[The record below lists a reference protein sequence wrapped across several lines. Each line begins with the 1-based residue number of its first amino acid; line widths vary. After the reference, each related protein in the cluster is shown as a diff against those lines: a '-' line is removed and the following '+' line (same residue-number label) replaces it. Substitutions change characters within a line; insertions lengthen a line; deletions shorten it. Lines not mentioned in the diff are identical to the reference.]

1 MANIFEVPQPGNDL
15 VKKADQ
21 VRLASIKIS
30 QTENQN
36 RIKALNFMADYLE
49 KNSKEILEANNE
61 DYISAEKKGTTKA
74 LLSRLKLSKEKL
86 NSGIEGVRK
95 VGDLADPV
103 NQVQIKR
110 EISKGLI
117 IERKTVP
124 IGVLGVIFESRPDA
138 VMQIS
143 SLAIRSGNGVILK
156 GGSEANLTNTAIVKA
171 LQQGLGKSGLDENA
185 ICLLTSR
192 KDSMSMLN
200 LEKYINLIIPRGS
213 NELVKFIQN
222 NTRIPVLGHADGIC
236 HLFIDNEANLEMAL
250 SVALDSK
257 IQYPAACNAIETLL
271 IHKDIAPVFLERAIP
286 LFNSKDVKLIGDKR
300 SVELGIKYEA
310 SLEDWQTEYLDLI
323 LSIKIVDDLD
333 EAIIHIQK
341 YSSKHTDGI
350 ITENSNNAN
359 KFMNIVDS
367 AGVFHNCSTRF
378 ADGFR
383 YGFGAEVGIST
394 QTLPPRGP
402 VGLEGLV
409 TYKYFLKG
417 DGNIVDDF
425 SNGKAIYTHKDI
437 ENI

>member
-1 MANIFEVPQPGNDL
+1 MADIFEVPQPGKDL
-15 VKKADQ
+15 LEKADQ

-30 QTENQN
+30 QTENNN
-36 RIKALNFMADYLE
+36 RIRALNFMADYLE
-49 KNSKEILEANNE
+49 KNTKEILEANNE
-61 DYISAEKKGTTKA
+61 DYTKAEKKGISNA
-74 LLSRLKLSKEKL
+74 LLSRLRLSKEKL
-86 NSGIEGVRK
+86 NLGIEGVRK
-95 VGDLADPV
+95 VGNLADPMD
-103 NQVQIKR
+103 QVQIKR
-110 EISKGLI
+110 ELSKGLI
-117 IERKTVP
+117 LERKTVP
-124 IGVLGVIFESRPDA
+124 IGVLGIIFESRPDA

-156 GGSEANLTNTAIVKA
+156 GGSEANSTNTAIVKA
-171 LQQGLGKSGLDENA
+171 LKEGLHESGLDENA

-192 KDSMSMLN
+192 KDSMAMLN
-200 LEKYINLIIPRGS
+200 LDKYINLIIPRGS
-213 NELVKFIQN
+213 NELVKFIQE

-236 HLFIDNEANLEMAL
+236 HLYIDNEVNLEMAL

-271 IHKDIAPVFLERAIP
+271 LHKDIAPAFLEKAIP
-286 LFNSKDVKLIGDKR
+286 LFDSNNVKLIGDKR

-310 SLEDWQTEYLDLI
+310 SFEDWKTEYLDLI
-323 LSIKIVDDLD
+323 LSIKIVDNLD
-333 EAIIHIQK
+333 EAITHIQK
-341 YSSKHTDGI
+341 FSSKHTDGI
-350 ITENSNNAN
+350 ITENLSTAN
-359 KFMNIVDS
+359 KFMNVVDS

-425 SNGKAIYTHKDI
+425 SSGKAIYTHKDL
-437 ENI
+437 

>member
-1 MANIFEVPQPGNDL
+1 MANIFEVPQPGNNL
-15 VKKADQ
+15 LEKANK
-21 VRLASIKIS
+21 VRLASIEIS

-49 KNSKEILEANNE
+49 KNSNEILDANNA
-61 DYISAEKKGTTKA
+61 DYSYAEKKGISKA
-74 LLSRLKLSKEKL
+74 LLSRLKLTKAKL

-103 NQVQIKR
+103 NNFQIKR
-110 EISKGLI
+110 ELSKGLI
-117 IERKTVP
+117 LERKTVP

-143 SLAIRSGNGVILK
+143 SLAIRSGNGVMLK
-156 GGSEANLTNTAIVKA
+156 GGSEANLTNTSIVKA
-171 LQQGLGKSGLDENA
+171 LQEGLDESGLDKNA

-192 KDSMSMLN
+192 KDSMAMLN

-213 NELVKFIQN
+213 NELVKFIQE

-236 HLFIDNEANLEMAL
+236 HLFIDIEANLEMAL

-271 IHKDIAPVFLERAIP
+271 VHKDIAPAFLEKAIP
-286 LFNSKDVKLIGDKR
+286 LFKSNDVKLIGDKR
-300 SVELGIKYEA
+300 SVELGLKYEA
-310 SLEDWQTEYLDLI
+310 SLKDWGTEYLDLI
-323 LSIKIVDDLD
+323 LSIKIVDDLE
-333 EAIIHIQK
+333 EAITHIQE

-350 ITENSNNAN
+350 ITENSNTAN
-359 KFMNIVDS
+359 KFMNVVDS

-425 SNGKAIYTHKDI
+425 SSGKAIFTHKDL
-437 ENI
+437 

>member
-1 MANIFEVPQPGNDL
+1 MADIFEVPQPSNDL
-15 VKKADQ
+15 LEKADK

-49 KNSKEILEANNE
+49 KNSKEILEANSE
-61 DYISAEKKGTTKA
+61 DYERAEKKGISNA

-86 NSGIEGVRK
+86 NLGIEGVRK

-110 EISKGLI
+110 ELSKGLI
-117 IERKTVP
+117 LERKTVP

-143 SLAIRSGNGVILK
+143 SLAIRSGNGVMLK
-156 GGSEANLTNTAIVKA
+156 GGSEANLTNTAIVNA
-171 LQQGLGKSGLDENA
+171 LQQGLYESGLDKNG

-192 KDSMSMLN
+192 KDSMAMLN
-200 LEKYINLIIPRGS
+200 LEKFINLIIPRGS
-213 NELVKFIQN
+213 NELVKFIQE

-236 HLFIDNEANLEMAL
+236 HLFIDIEANLEMAL

-271 IHKDIAPVFLERAIP
+271 VHKDIAPVFLEKAIP
-286 LFNSKDVKLIGDKR
+286 LFNSNDVKLIGDKR
-300 SVELGIKYEA
+300 SVELGLKYEA

-323 LSIKIVDDLD
+323 LSIKIVDDLE
-333 EAIIHIQK
+333 EAITHIQK

-350 ITENSNNAN
+350 ITANSNTAN
-359 KFMNIVDS
+359 QFMNVIDS

-383 YGFGAEVGIST
+383 YGLGAEVGIST

-425 SNGKAIYTHKDI
+425 SSGKAIYTHKDL
-437 ENI
+437 